1 MVGRI
6 VMRHPLGKEE
16 KQFMERSLLYAS
28 IDLGAIAHNVRELRR
43 IANPSAKLMAVV
55 KANGY
60 GHGAKEVALTALE
73 NGAEVLGV
81 ARLNEAVALREA
93 GFSGPVQ
100 IFGYTPAGQAET
112 LLRYELTQTVFSLE
126 EASRL
131 SQSAVSKGGRIR
143 IHIKVDTGMG
153 RLGMVTDCGE
163 ISGSAAGLFRNSLEQ
178 VEAIVRLPGIEP
190 EGIMT
195 HFASS
200 DSADKTYAE
209 KQFEIF
215 MDFIGRLSK
224 RGIEFPV
231 RHAANS
237 GALIDMPDT
246 HLDLVRP
253 GISIYGFYPSDEVA
267 RDKIELKPAMT
278 LKSRVAHVKKV
289 PAGFSISYGQT
300 HKTRAPTAIAT
311 VPVGYA
317 DGYSRLLSNRGYML
331 ARGQRAPI
339 VGRVCMD
346 LTMLDVGHIPNV
358 SVDDEVV
365 VIGRQGDKSIH
376 ADEIA
381 KMLNTINYEIVSSI
395 TARVARVYAS

>member
-1 MVGRI
+1 
-6 VMRHPLGKEE
+6 MRHPLEKEE
-16 KQFMERSLLYAS
+16 KLSMEQSLLYAK
-28 IDLGAIAHNVRELRR
+28 IDLGLIAHNVRELRR
-43 IANPSAKLMAVV
+43 IANPRARLMAVV

-60 GHGAKEVALTALE
+60 GHGANEVAGTALE
-73 NGAEVLGV
+73 NGADVLGV
-81 ARLNEAVALREA
+81 ARLCEAVALREA
-93 GFSGPVQ
+93 GFSAPVQ

-112 LLRYELTQTVFSLE
+112 LLRYGLTQTVFSLE
-126 EASRL
+126 EGSKLSRV
-131 SQSAVSKGGRIR
+131 AVSKGGRI
-143 IHIKVDTGMG
+143 KVHVKIDTGMG
-153 RLGMVTDCGE
+153 RLGLVTDCGE
-163 ISGSAAGLFRNSLEQ
+163 ISGAAAGLLRNSLEQ

-209 KQFEIF
+209 RQFEIF
-215 MDFIGRLSK
+215 VDFIGLLSK

-253 GISIYGFYPSDEVA
+253 GISIYGFYPSDEVD
-267 RDKIELKPAMT
+267 RSKIELKPAMT
-278 LKSRVAHVKKV
+278 LKSRVAYAKKV
-289 PAGFSISYGQT
+289 PAGFSVSYGQT
-300 HKTRAPTAIAT
+300 HKTRTSTTIAT

-317 DGYSRLLSNRGYML
+317 DGYSRLLSSRGYML
-331 ARGQRAPI
+331 VRGQRAPI

-346 LTMLDVGHIPNV
+346 LTMLDVGHIPDV
-358 SVDDEVV
+358 AVDDEVV
-365 VIGRQGDKSIH
+365 VVGRQGDKAIH

-381 KMLNTINYEIVSSI
+381 KMTDTINYEVVSSI
-395 TARVARVYAS
+395 TARVARIYHL